1 MPANP
6 HEGSLARRADMDT
19 DDEGPHS
26 PNGSDAPQQAV
37 IASFR
42 LSDASWGD
50 PEDFADLEDVEDR
63 LMQVIGESG
72 VGEFDGIGR
81 GMGCLDVYMYGPSA
95 DALLAVV
102 ESILRNFPANPGSFV
117 VKRYGA
123 PGMPEVRI
131 DL

>member
-1 MPANP
+1 
-6 HEGSLARRADMDT
+6 MDT
-19 DDEGPHS
+19 DDDEPHS
-26 PNGSDAPQQAV
+26 QNDSDASQQAV

-63 LMQVIGESG
+63 LMQAIAESG
-72 VGEFDGIGR
+72 VGEFHGIGR
-81 GMGCLDVYMYGPSA
+81 GMGCLDVYVYGPSA

-102 ESILRNFPANPGSFV
+102 QPILRGFPANPGSFV
-117 VKRYGA
+117 VKQCGA